1 VVCHNNNEL
10 IRSIDE
16 LRLVVNAEEVAQAA
30 KEAAGVG
37 KEKAKETAGEAQQK
51 AQEAKD
57 EAAKKM

>member
-1 VVCHNNNEL
+1 LLENVNEL
-10 IRSIDE
+10 TMR
-16 LRLVVNAEEVAQAA
+16 VEEVAEAA

>member
-1 VVCHNNNEL
+1 LIEQIGEL
-10 IRSIDE
+10 TM
-16 LRLVVNAEEVAQAA
+16 LAEEVAQAA